1 MEQLRLKLEASID
14 FQKALEKLLEE
25 EKRCRR
31 MLEIKCEELKVCRN
45 FTGDWCWFNTI
56 AFFYQ
61 KPTSSSES
69 TKYKSLPTQDCL
81 EVAQLKKDLESIKEE
96 KDKWCKEV
104 KTLRLV
110 IDELKNDVKY
120 AQQMLALETERNRA
134 HEEKFR
140 VLAERE
146 RSLNDELLKK
156 RFELEIKEREMEEKK
171 IKMVSWPFIK

>member
-1 MEQLRLKLEASID
+1 M
-14 FQKALEKLLEE
+14 
-25 EKRCRR
+25 
-31 MLEIKCEELKVCRN
+31 
-45 FTGDWCWFNTI
+45 
-56 AFFYQ
+56 
-61 KPTSSSES
+61 
-69 TKYKSLPTQDCL
+69 

-171 IKMVSWPFIK
+171 IKMVS

>member
-1 MEQLRLKLEASID
+1 M
-14 FQKALEKLLEE
+14 
-25 EKRCRR
+25 
-31 MLEIKCEELKVCRN
+31 
-45 FTGDWCWFNTI
+45 
-56 AFFYQ
+56 
-61 KPTSSSES
+61 
-69 TKYKSLPTQDCL
+69 
-81 EVAQLKKDLESIKEE
+81 AQLKKDLESIKEE

-171 IKMVSWPFIK
+171 IKMVS